1 MKVREINQRSNE
13 IFKELVE
20 SYVETGEPVGSR
32 TISRRLSQT
41 LSPATIRNI
50 MADLEDAGLLY
61 SPHISAGRLPTDHGL
76 QYFVNALLEVSD
88 ITDGERQQIESN
100 IISSQLDDIL
110 QNASKALSG
119 LSQCA
124 CIVTAPK
131 IDPILSHIEFVYL
144 SSHRALVVLVD
155 QDGMIENRVISL
167 PDNTTP
173 DILNKAAQC
182 LNQHIYGKTLNDLLV
197 LVSEQRLLDQSDL
210 DALTSKVVSQ
220 GLAVWSDTQQK
231 GHLIIKGQSRLLDS
245 IHAMD
250 DLEKIRQLFNT
261 LDTTESVDQ
270 LLRATLQA
278 DGVQI
283 FIGSEN
289 NLFTTAGCSAIL
301 APYQNA
307 NNKIIGAI
315 GVVGP
320 ARMNYRRVI
329 PLVDYTA
336 KLIGKLMKGN

>member
-32 TISRRLSQT
+32 TISRRLTQT

-88 ITDGERQQIESN
+88 ITDLERQEIESN
-100 IISSQLDDIL
+100 IISCQLDDIL

-124 CIVTAPK
+124 CIVAAPR

-144 SSHRALVVLVD
+144 SSNRALVVLVD
-155 QDGMIENRVISL
+155 QDDMIENRVISL
-167 PDNTTP
+167 PENTTP
-173 DILNKAAQC
+173 DVLHKAAQC
-182 LNQHIYGKTLNDLLV
+182 LNQHIYGKTLNDLLA
-197 LVSEQRLLDQSDL
+197 LVREQRLLDQSDL